1 MLLSFIIYEGDVCV
15 GKEQLFIFHSRCT
28 WFQMKAVRGKN
39 CLKGLSLI
47 EYNKSETIL
56 IKMVNHTE

>member
-1 MLLSFIIYEGDVCV
+1 MFVWEKSNSSYFIHVAPDF
-15 GKEQLFIFHSRCT
+15 K
-28 WFQMKAVRGKN
+28 MKAVRGKN